1 MSGGACS
8 GDYINATEVD
18 HLGALSLLRI
28 IMIQYTHVFVWV
40 WYIVHGTIYLWVY
53 NWREIDKVQFRH
65 VAYTLVLII
74 IIMLLFMNLYNNCI
88 IMSAIHLTG
97 ISLLQLLISSSFHL

>member
-28 IMIQYTHVFVWV
+28 ILL
-40 WYIVHGTIYLWVY
+40 WYNIHTCLYEFGTLYMVPFTFEFIIDEKLIRY
-53 NWREIDKVQFRH
+53 NLE
-65 VAYTLVLII
+65 
-74 IIMLLFMNLYNNCI
+74 M
-88 IMSAIHLTG
+88 
-97 ISLLQLLISSSFHL
+97 